1 MKAENM
7 RTDNMANEALDSL
20 RTFARRPALVTID
33 LHRGHL
39 DPAVATLPLTPAASA
54 EIVSAALRILAKA
67 RSLGLPVVHVTTR
80 YGDVAEILANPY
92 WRYQAGKRGSVRA
105 RIADHQAP
113 GSPGLE
119 MMPGIVEPTDVVLDT
134 KRRYDCFV
142 ATDLDFVLR
151 SRDCDA
157 VLLVGVNTNSC
168 VLATAIAASVRDYAV
183 YVLADGVDTM
193 MDRQFHDAALRIIDG
208 SFGWVIDSEV
218 AFTTLEGSVG

>member
-1 MKAENM
+1 MKADSM
-7 RTDNMANEALDSL
+7 LTEATDSL
-20 RTFARRPALVTID
+20 STLGRRSALVTID

-39 DPAVATLPLTPAASA
+39 DPAVATLPLAPAASA
-54 EIVSAALRILAKA
+54 AVVSAALRILARA

-80 YGDVAEILANPY
+80 YEDAAEIMANPY
-92 WRYQAGKRGSVRA
+92 WRYQAGKTGSVRA

-119 MMPGIVEPTDVVLDT
+119 MMPGIVEPTDLVLDT
-134 KRRYDCFV
+134 KRRYDCFI

-151 SRDCDA
+151 SRGCDA
-157 VLLVGVNTNSC
+157 VLLIGVNTNSC

-193 MDRQFHDAALRIIDG
+193 MDRELHDAALRIIDG
-208 SFGWVIDSEV
+208 SFGWAIDSNV
-218 AFTTLEGSVG
+218 AFATLGERVR